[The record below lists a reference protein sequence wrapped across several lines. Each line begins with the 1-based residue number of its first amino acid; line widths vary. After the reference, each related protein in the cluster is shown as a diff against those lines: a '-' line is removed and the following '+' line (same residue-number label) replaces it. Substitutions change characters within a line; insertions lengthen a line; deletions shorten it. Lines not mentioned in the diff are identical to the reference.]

1 MLPKSAT
8 SIFQR
13 WSDLTIV
20 SIFCYFGIFSDCLFH
35 EPWHLPMLHWSLLWS
50 SHSYLVLI
58 FEFLAHNPI
67 KLPLPHTYTPMHSF
81 DISPLHRQGC
91 YLDSRDRTTSICISW
106 DKPRGVRLPWSY
118 LYIKIYHHSLWL
130 LINKPGYFY
139 VQPLSFCHFPSET
152 QLGHLFAFPPWSVSL
167 YLGLIFSY
175 NYTKQVILLH
185 IIVYLK

>member
-8 SIFQR
+8 SIFLR

-20 SIFCYFGIFSDCLFH
+20 STFCYFGIFSGCLFH
-35 EPWHLPMLHWSLLWS
+35 EPWHLPMFHWSLLWS

-81 DISPLHRQGC
+81 DISPLLRQGC
-91 YLDSRDRTTSICISW
+91 YLDSRDRTTSICICW
-106 DKPRGVRLPWSY
+106 DKLRGVRLPWSY

-130 LINKPGYFY
+130 LINKPGYFLCPTPFFLPFPFRDS
-139 VQPLSFCHFPSET
+139 VGPPVCIPSMVCLSL
-152 QLGHLFAFPPWSVSL
+152 LGPYFFL
-167 YLGLIFSY
+167 
-175 NYTKQVILLH
+175 
-185 IIVYLK
+185 